1 MSNSTALL
9 VEHAPNA
16 LASLD
21 PTAFDVNSIHAA
33 DVDTTVLAQSIE
45 AEYVPAGITFDD
57 LADSNAQSIARKIGF
72 LILLAQLFTVVFK
85 GLGGHGSNIA
95 MAYGAGGG
103 VLTRLVCTIIA
114 VFMLTDLRVI
124 PPIIDMLQEGVVY
137 LGNWIFQNV
146 EEDASSGYSYT
157 Y

>member
-16 LASLD
+16 FASLD
-21 PTAFDVNSIHAA
+21 TTAFDVSLQASDNI
-33 DVDTTVLAQSIE
+33 DTTVLAQSVQ

-57 LADSNAQSIARKIGF
+57 LADSNAQSIARKVGF

-85 GLGGHGSNIA
+85 GLGGHGGNIA

-137 LGNWIFQNV
+137 LGNWIFQSV
-146 EEDASSGYSYT
+146 EEDSSAGYSYT